1 MGEPE
6 RDFRIRFAVFE
17 LDTRSGELRRA
28 GSRVKLQDQPLKVLT
43 ALLEQP
49 GEVVTREELKRR
61 IWPEDSF
68 GDFDHAVNVAVAKL
82 RTALGDSAD
91 VPRFV
96 ETLPRRG
103 YRFIFPVTPPREA
116 ESGAAAVAAETKLEP
131 VKKSSRLRWAATAS
145 IVVVFGLA
153 VGGWWVLSR
162 KPHALTDKDTIVV
175 ADFTNTTGDTVFDG
189 TLRQGLSVQLEQSP
203 FLSLVSE
210 QQIQQ
215 TLQMM
220 GQKPDAKLTPEIS
233 REVCQRT
240 GSAAVIEGSIAQIG
254 TRYLLTVRAVKCA
267 SGESLASTEAQASD
281 KNNVLDTLGKTAS
294 EIRNKLGESRST
306 VQKFDTPLQQATTP
320 SLEALQAFTL
330 GAKIL
335 GEGDSAAAVPF
346 LRRAIKLDPNF
357 ALAYVILGACYWN
370 LGEPRLDA
378 ENTTR
383 AYELRDRVSEEEK
396 LIIDTSYLTDVTGDL
411 EKGRQELEIWA
422 QTYPRDATPRD
433 LLGVIYV
440 TVGQYDKAIAEAR
453 EAVRLGPIALRY
465 SNLVYNYLKL
475 HRLEEARATLEE
487 ARTKGIDSSGL
498 HAVIYILAF
507 LGRDAAGMKQQVDWS
522 VGKSGV
528 EDIFL
533 AYEATTA
540 VYSGQLSNAR
550 VFSSRAVASAG
561 ACGRT

>member
-17 LDTRSGELRRA
+17 LDTRSGELRNA

-49 GEVVTREELKRR
+49 GAVVTREELKRR

-116 ESGAAAVAAETKLEP
+116 ESGGASVAAETKLEP

-145 IVVVFGLA
+145 IVVFGLG
-153 VGGWWVLSR
+153 VGAWWVLSR

-233 REVCQRT
+233 RDVCQRT

-254 TRYLLTVRAVKCA
+254 TPYLLTVKAVKCA
-267 SGESLASTEAQASD
+267 SGESLASTEAQAKD
-281 KNNVLDTLGKTAS
+281 KNNVLDALGKTAS
-294 EIRNKLGESRST
+294 EIRNKLGESLRA

-335 GEGDSAAAVPF
+335 GDGDSAAAVPF
-346 LRRAIKLDPNF
+346 LQRANFYSPAKNTSEMVKL
-357 ALAYVILGACYWN
+357 
-370 LGEPRLDA
+370 
-378 ENTTR
+378 
-383 AYELRDRVSEEEK
+383 
-396 LIIDTSYLTDVTGDL
+396 
-411 EKGRQELEIWA
+411 
-422 QTYPRDATPRD
+422 
-433 LLGVIYV
+433 
-440 TVGQYDKAIAEAR
+440 
-453 EAVRLGPIALRY
+453 
-465 SNLVYNYLKL
+465 L
-475 HRLEEARATLEE
+475 HRLVDVYADQECIYFSWDVASWHAS
-487 ARTKGIDSSGL
+487 KGIVCESSG
-498 HAVIYILAF
+498 
-507 LGRDAAGMKQQVDWS
+507 DQ
-522 VGKSGV
+522 
-528 EDIFL
+528 
-533 AYEATTA
+533 
-540 VYSGQLSNAR
+540 
-550 VFSSRAVASAG
+550 
-561 ACGRT
+561 